1 LNIARGSE
9 SEREESA
16 ALDLPEMRSSI
27 RGPQYLAVVRR
38 WVMKEE
44 QSFKPGDVVEI
55 IHGPF
60 AKVTGKVR
68 DVNDDKRMLL
78 IIVEIFGRDTP
89 VELTFREVKKI
100 AS

>member
-1 LNIARGSE
+1 MG
-9 SEREESA
+9 
-16 ALDLPEMRSSI
+16 
-27 RGPQYLAVVRR
+27 
-38 WVMKEE
+38 EE

-55 IHGPF
+55 LTGPF
-60 AKVTGKVR
+60 AKLTGKVR